1 MAFDVVRPVYTV
13 YQYTESIYKVVK
25 FKHTDSLPRFEDS
38 TNEKSD
44 TVRFDSSISRSR
56 RIVLELALCNHWDYF
71 FTGTIAPDK
80 HDRYDWDTLR
90 KKFKESVKYWR
101 KKYDCDILYLV
112 IPEHHKNGAWHIHG
126 FIAGLPS
133 SRLAKFVKGVHP
145 YKLVKAGYQM
155 WVDFDKKFG
164 YCSLGEIRS
173 KAAASFYVT
182 KYITKDMASR
192 RSEFGKHLYSASDGL
207 QRAVKSFDVYSHSPI
222 LDSFITND
230 YDFCSTGMVFNA
242 DWTFGSDIDDAVFD
256 ELPLPSYTLE
266 PEDIESVD
274 LFAELEQL
282 IVKGW

>member
-71 FTGTIAPDK
+71 FTGTIAPVK

-112 IPEHHKNGAWHIHG
+112 IPEHHKNGAWHILPVFPLPALLSLLRVCIRISWLRLAIRCG
-126 FIAGLPS
+126 LILIKNSVIALLVKFAVKPQRLSMLPS
-133 SRLAKFVKGVHP
+133 
-145 YKLVKAGYQM
+145 
-155 WVDFDKKFG
+155 
-164 YCSLGEIRS
+164 
-173 KAAASFYVT
+173 T
-182 KYITKDMASR
+182 
-192 RSEFGKHLYSASDGL
+192 
-207 QRAVKSFDVYSHSPI
+207 
-222 LDSFITND
+222 
-230 YDFCSTGMVFNA
+230 
-242 DWTFGSDIDDAVFD
+242 
-256 ELPLPSYTLE
+256 
-266 PEDIESVD
+266 
-274 LFAELEQL
+274 
-282 IVKGW
+282 